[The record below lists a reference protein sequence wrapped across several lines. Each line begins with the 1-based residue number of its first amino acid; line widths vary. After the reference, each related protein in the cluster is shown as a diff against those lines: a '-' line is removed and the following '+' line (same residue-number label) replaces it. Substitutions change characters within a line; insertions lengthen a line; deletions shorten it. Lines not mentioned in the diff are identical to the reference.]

1 MNDFETI
8 NNLIEQ
14 TVRSSSYIT
23 VAISSTVFILYTLI
37 IKTIDYFKIKNR
49 NKPLVDM
56 AEAIKENTA
65 NVVRLNSVLDKT
77 FKEAERKEI
86 SKCRMTIENA
96 FVTFKSNIAQD
107 CMNIIIHNNIDQ
119 NKQLIVDNISKL
131 VSTEYYNL
139 YSTFS
144 AYEINDVNVATR
156 LKEEWIKEITDS
168 IISIIYDGQ
177 EAIDRIAQLNNR
189 LLIAVGTYITYM
201 NNKVFNN

>member
-49 NKPLVDM
+49 NKLLVDM

-189 LLIAVGTYITYM
+189 LLIAVGTYITYI

>member
-37 IKTIDYFKIKNR
+37 IKTIDYFKAKNR

-96 FVTFKSNIAQD
+96 FITFKSNIAQD

-189 LLIAVGTYITYM
+189 LFIAVGTYITYI

>member
-37 IKTIDYFKIKNR
+37 IKTIDYFKTKNR

-156 LKEEWIKEITDS
+156 LKEEWIKEITNS

>member
-37 IKTIDYFKIKNR
+37 IKTIDYFKAKNR
-49 NKPLVDM
+49 NKLLVDM

-156 LKEEWIKEITDS
+156 LKEEWIKEITNS

>member
-49 NKPLVDM
+49 NKLLVDM

-96 FVTFKSNIAQD
+96 FITFKSNIAQD

-156 LKEEWIKEITDS
+156 LKEEWIKEITNS

>member
-37 IKTIDYFKIKNR
+37 IKTIDYFKAKNR

-65 NVVRLNSVLDKT
+65 NIVRLNSVLDKT

-156 LKEEWIKEITDS
+156 LKEEWIKEITNS
-168 IISIIYDGQ
+168 IISIIYNGQ
-177 EAIDRIAQLNNR
+177 KAIDRIAQLNNR
-189 LLIAVGTYITYM
+189 LFIAVGTYITYM

>member
-37 IKTIDYFKIKNR
+37 IKTIDYFKTKNR
-49 NKPLVDM
+49 NKLLVDM

-189 LLIAVGTYITYM
+189 LLIAVGTYITYI

>member
-49 NKPLVDM
+49 NKLLVDM

-168 IISIIYDGQ
+168 IISIIYNRQ

-189 LLIAVGTYITYM
+189 LFIAVGTYITYM

>member
-37 IKTIDYFKIKNR
+37 IKTIDYFKAKNR
-49 NKPLVDM
+49 NKLLVDM

-189 LLIAVGTYITYM
+189 LLIAVGTYITYI

>member
-49 NKPLVDM
+49 NKLLVDM

-65 NVVRLNSVLDKT
+65 NVVRLNNVLDKT

-96 FVTFKSNIAQD
+96 FVAFKSNIAQD

-156 LKEEWIKEITDS
+156 LKEEWIKEITNS

>member
-49 NKPLVDM
+49 NKLLVDM

-156 LKEEWIKEITDS
+156 LKEEWIKEITNS

>member
-37 IKTIDYFKIKNR
+37 IKTIDYFKAKNR
-49 NKPLVDM
+49 NKPLVNM

-65 NVVRLNSVLDKT
+65 NIVRLNSVLDKT

-156 LKEEWIKEITDS
+156 LKEEWIKEITNS

>member
-49 NKPLVDM
+49 NKLLVDM

-65 NVVRLNSVLDKT
+65 NVVRLNNVLDKT

-156 LKEEWIKEITDS
+156 LKEEWIKEITNS

>member
-37 IKTIDYFKIKNR
+37 IKTIDYFKAKNR

-156 LKEEWIKEITDS
+156 LKEEWIKEITNS
-168 IISIIYDGQ
+168 IISIIYNGQ

-189 LLIAVGTYITYM
+189 LFIAVGTYITYM

>member
-37 IKTIDYFKIKNR
+37 IKTIDYFKAKNR

-156 LKEEWIKEITDS
+156 LKEEWIKEITNS

>member
-37 IKTIDYFKIKNR
+37 IKTIDYFKAKNK

-77 FKEAERKEI
+77 FKEAERREI

-96 FVTFKSNIAQD
+96 FITFKSNIAQD

-177 EAIDRIAQLNNR
+177 KAIDRIAQLNNR

>member
-37 IKTIDYFKIKNR
+37 IKTIDYFKTKNR
-49 NKPLVDM
+49 NKLLVDM

>member
-49 NKPLVDM
+49 NKLLVDM

>member
-37 IKTIDYFKIKNR
+37 IKTIDYFKTKNR
-49 NKPLVDM
+49 NKLLVDM

-86 SKCRMTIENA
+86 NKCRTTIENA

>member
-49 NKPLVDM
+49 NKLLVDM

-96 FVTFKSNIAQD
+96 FVTFKSNI
-107 CMNIIIHNNIDQ
+107 
-119 NKQLIVDNISKL
+119 
-131 VSTEYYNL
+131 
-139 YSTFS
+139 
-144 AYEINDVNVATR
+144 
-156 LKEEWIKEITDS
+156 IKKALS
-168 IISIIYDGQ
+168 CQ
-177 EAIDRIAQLNNR
+177 
-189 LLIAVGTYITYM
+189 
-201 NNKVFNN
+201 

>member
-77 FKEAERKEI
+77 FKEAERREI

>member
-156 LKEEWIKEITDS
+156 LKEEWIKEITNS

>member
-37 IKTIDYFKIKNR
+37 IKTIDYFKAKNR

-96 FVTFKSNIAQD
+96 FITFKSNIAQD

-119 NKQLIVDNISKL
+119 NKRLIVDNISKL

-189 LLIAVGTYITYM
+189 LFIAVGTYITYM

>member
-37 IKTIDYFKIKNR
+37 IKTIDYFKAKNR

-77 FKEAERKEI
+77 FKEAERREI

-96 FVTFKSNIAQD
+96 FITFKSNIAQD

-189 LLIAVGTYITYM
+189 LLIAVGTYITYI